1 MIGGSGWV
9 FDAHT
14 AGGAGAVVARAV
26 ALVLAVLS
34 DGVRDHRSEA
44 QETEGM
50 SAIVERDRPGLN
62 K

>member
-1 MIGGSGWV
+1 M

-26 ALVLAVLS
+26 ALGLAVLS
-34 DGVRDHRSEA
+34 DGVRTMVVFDHRSEA

-50 SAIVERDRPGLN
+50 SAFVELDRPGLN

>member
-1 MIGGSGWV
+1 M